1 MGVSRHRADGPGL
14 ERTQRSFRV
23 YLTLLQGVFQR
34 WIVKGGMEKFGF
46 VYLIILKESRVD

>member
-1 MGVSRHRADGPGL
+1 MGVSRRRAAGPGL

-34 WIVKGGMEKFGF
+34 WIVKGGMEKFGS
-46 VYLIILKESRVD
+46 II